1 MTFGVNNTIN
11 CVNQSALRTDLTSLE
26 LLQLTGSECQFN
38 DKCAVFSVACQ
49 ASLPTASC
57 NTGRF
62 VYITSECK
70 YYFSTG
76 SVWTDNVSGITSSAW
91 AWGEGAVGRLGDN
104 TIDDKSSPVSV
115 IGGYTD
121 WLQVS
126 AGGDH
131 SSGLRSNGT
140 ARTWGGN
147 SSGELGDG
155 TIISK
160 RSPVSVVGD
169 FTDWCQLSSGSA
181 HMLGVRTNGTAWA
194 WGCGGVGRLGDNTT
208 VNKSSPVSVVGIL
221 NWSQLSA
228 GPTHSVGLRQNGTVW
243 AWGSNNNGE
252 LGDNT
257 GGVGTSK
264 SSPVSV
270 IGGFTDWCQVSTG
283 FETSLAVRTNGTA
296 WAWGKGCCGS
306 LGNNSTTDRSSPV
319 SVVGGFT
326 DWCQI
331 SGGSGGL
338 NHSLAVR
345 TNGTAWAW
353 GLNDNGQLGDNTIT
367 KRSSPVSVVGGYT
380 DWCQVSAGTSH
391 SLGLRTNGTAW
402 AWGQGTL
409 GRLGDNTVADKS
421 SPVSVVGGYT
431 DWWDISA
438 GSDFS
443 LAIRKSCGI

>member
-1 MTFGVNNTIN
+1 MTFGVTNVIN
-11 CVNQSALRTDLTSLE
+11 CINQSALRTDLTSLE
-26 LLQLTGSECQFN
+26 LLQLTGSECTFN
-38 DKCAVFSVACQ
+38 KSAVFSVACQ

-70 YYFSTG
+70 YYFSNG
-76 SVWTDNVSGITSSAW
+76 SIWTDDVSGITSSAW

-155 TIISK
+155 TVVSK

-169 FTDWCQLSSGSA
+169 FTDWCQVSSGAA

-194 WGCGGVGRLGDNTT
+194 WGCGGSGRLGDNTT
-208 VNKSSPVSVVGIL
+208 INKSSPVSVVGYL
-221 NWSQLSA
+221 DWLQLSA
-228 GPTHSVGLRQNGTVW
+228 GSTHSLGLRQNGTL
-243 AWGSNNNGE
+243 WGWGNNTYGQ
-252 LGDNT
+252 LGT
-257 GGVGTSK
+257 GGTTS
-264 SSPVSV
+264 V
-270 IGGFTDWCQVSTG
+270 
-283 FETSLAVRTNGTA
+283 
-296 WAWGKGCCGS
+296 
-306 LGNNSTTDRSSPV
+306 SSPV

-326 DWCQI
+326 DWCQV
-331 SGGSGGL
+331 SAGSF
-338 NHSLAVR
+338 HSLAVR
-345 TNGTAWAW
+345 QNGTAWGW
-353 GLNDNGQLGDNTIT
+353 GCNGQGQIGDGTAGAGAPKSSPVSVVGGFCDWCQISAGYRQSVAVRQNGTAWSWGVGTCGLLGDGNVSD
-367 KRSSPVSVVGGYT
+367 RSSPVSVVGGYT
-380 DWCQVSAGTSH
+380 DWCQVSAGNCH

-402 AWGQGTL
+402 AWGLGSV

-421 SPVSVVGGYT
+421 SPVSIVGGYT

-443 LAIRKSCGI
+443 LAIRKICGI